1 MPSLLP
7 YGVGL
12 FDFLLVYQR
21 RPVRGTPLNHATKR
35 ATSRD
40 VALLVL
46 LKTALLLGC
55 ALVQG
60 VQRSAVHRARRCRM
74 LCCVIRRGRETRHQS
89 LQRSA

>member
-1 MPSLLP
+1 MPGLLP

-12 FDFLLVYQR
+12 FDFLSVYQR
-21 RPVRGTPLNHATKR
+21 RPVRGTPLNHAIKR